1 MKVTEVERKEST
13 KHCCG
18 NGCLWR
24 DIECCTIK
32 NAQNGWNFSLT
43 IRHDASKMNLVW
55 FTLTRGVLFPGFVFH
70 FGKRRIMGQGDSARD
85 FDPAES
91 SGNVGI
97 LCGFP
102 IFRAARMDQKIRR
115 SPQLTLCGV
124 ASEPAFGRGLRLSP
138 HGVLMLI
145 CPAGFSRRRFFANN
159 FTWALTHTPGRNFL
173 EGGVLQELWH
183 G

>member
-1 MKVTEVERKEST
+1 MSKNRHLISFVQPGRFRYLIGGVKTPPYERCDK
-13 KHCCG
+13 
-18 NGCLWR
+18 LQF
-24 DIECCTIK
+24 IECCTIK

-43 IRHDASKMNLVW
+43 IRHDASRMNLVW

-70 FGKRRIMGQGDSARD
+70 
-85 FDPAES
+85 
-91 SGNVGI
+91 
-97 LCGFP
+97 L
-102 IFRAARMDQKIRR
+102 
-115 SPQLTLCGV
+115 
-124 ASEPAFGRGLRLSP
+124 EPAFGRGLRLSP

-145 CPAGFSRRRFFANN
+145 CPAGCSRRRFFANN

>member
-70 FGKRRIMGQGDSARD
+70 
-85 FDPAES
+85 
-91 SGNVGI
+91 
-97 LCGFP
+97 L
-102 IFRAARMDQKIRR
+102 
-115 SPQLTLCGV
+115 
-124 ASEPAFGRGLRLSP
+124 EPAFGRGLRLSP